1 MGKVLI
7 GNINE
12 NMDAW
17 IEQKRTKSIGSGDI
31 ATICGANDYQTPLKL
46 WAIKTGREDPD
57 PENDHMFWGKM
68 MEAPIAALA
77 ARRLS
82 LNLSYGNQ
90 LYAHDEYEWARATP
104 DYFGTIQQGAQV
116 SPELELEDPTAV
128 MIVECKNVSWRA
140 RQAWEDATPLYPTF
154 QVIWQMGIVGN
165 IKSAVIAPL
174 IGGDI
179 IEGFTPRVVKFDEN
193 VFAQMFEQAEKFKW
207 HMDHDVPPA
216 ATTGDGKLVDKLI
229 GELKEQVVELPE
241 AEVAMAYQAKD
252 FGAQRSEL
260 EAQVKELKDKE
271 QALKL
276 QIRQAMGQANRAKAG
291 QYTVNV
297 SKRNVKAYPVAAR
310 VDTIITIK

>member
-7 GNINE
+7 ENIDQNYE
-12 NMDAW
+12 AW
-17 IEQKRTKSIGSGDI
+17 IAQKRTKSIGSGDI

-57 PENDHMFWGKM
+57 PENDHMFWGKL

-82 LNLSYGNQ
+82 LKLQYANT
-90 LYAHDEYEWARATP
+90 LYAHDDHEWARATP
-104 DYFGTIQQGAQV
+104 DYFGNLDPAKAFT
-116 SPELELEDPTAV
+116 SELELDDPTAQV
-128 MIVECKNVSWRA
+128 IVECKNVSWRA

-154 QVIWQMGIVGN
+154 QVIWQMGIHGR

-179 IEGFTPRVVKFDEN
+179 IEGFTPRVVKFDDRI
-193 VFAQMFEQAEKFKW
+193 FAQMFEQAEKFKW
-207 HMDHDVPPA
+207 HLDHDVPPA
-216 ATTGDGKLVDKLI
+216 ATTGDGKLLNKLI
-229 GELKEQVVELPE
+229 GDLQEKSVDLQE
-241 AEVAMAYQAKD
+241 AEVAKAYEAKD
-252 FGAQRSEL
+252 YAEQRKEL
-260 EAQVKELKDKE
+260 EAKVKELKE
-271 QALKL
+271 REESLKL

-297 SKRNVKAYPVAAR
+297 SKIPVRSFTVAAR
-310 VDTIITIK
+310 VDTRITIK